1 MREPLMFSTTFRR
14 GLPRI
19 AVVLGLIAAAVV
31 VPSAATAAEPTVT
44 NGCVNSVPEPGTS
57 TPVKICYTLF
67 KPYGAS
73 SARPV
78 PMILHSHGWGGT
90 RTTTAASFQS

>member
-1 MREPLMFSTTFRR
+1 MSASTFRR
-14 GLPRI
+14 ALPRI
-19 AVVLGLIAAAVV
+19 TVVLALFAGMVV
-31 VPSAATAAEPTVT
+31 LPSSATAATPTVA
-44 NGCVNSVPEPGTS
+44 NGCVNSVPEPGTT

-73 SARPV
+73 RTRPV

-90 RTTTAASFQS
+90 